1 MSSKA
6 PFRAQPPAESDGEP
20 AVKLVAVS
28 KSYAEAGQRH
38 VLFEGLDWSIPR
50 GARVALLGQSGS
62 GKSTL
67 LALMGA
73 LERPDSGAVYL
84 AGQRIDALSES
95 ERARLRRRHIGFVFQ
110 AFNLV
115 PTLTLLENLLLPLD
129 LDGRADREATERAGE
144 LLDAVG
150 LGSRLKSY
158 PDRLSGGEQQRVA
171 VARALVGTPALVL
184 ADEPTG
190 NLDQDS
196 GERVLALFQALAA
209 ERGVTLVLATHSARA
224 AASAQLR
231 VTLER
236 GRLVTMQDREAEA
249 LGAREPR

>member
-6 PFRAQPPAESDGEP
+6 PSATETPALSAGEP
-20 AVKLVAVS
+20 AVQLVAVS

-84 AGQRIDALSES
+84 AGQRIDTLGES

-115 PTLTLLENLLLPLD
+115 PTLTLIENLLLPLD
-129 LDGRADREATERAGE
+129 LDGRADRQAEARAAE
-144 LLDAVG
+144 LLAAVG
-150 LGSRLKSY
+150 LGSRSKSY

-171 VARALVGTPALVL
+171 VARALVGAPALVL

-231 VTLER
+231 VSLER
-236 GRLVTMQDREAEA
+236 GRLVPVQDAGAQA
-249 LGAREPR
+249 LGLRESR